1 MIKSSEKYQKWARNV
16 IGEKLSSVKGLIYF
30 FKAPDFEHPQQLQ
43 LIFSNISNVTS
54 FKCGKDGSTLELTD
68 NPMQEKNLGEYGEEI
83 ILDISHT
90 PSLINFIGKTLL
102 KIYVA
107 FSFTEDSYVGI
118 KLSFEGEKSF
128 VIANIGDEINIL
140 DSFPS
145 SYEEVEGI
153 NYQEL

>member
-30 FKAPDFEHPQQLQ
+30 FIAPDFEHPQQLQ
-43 LIFSNISNVTS
+43 LIFSNVSNIIS

-90 PSLINFIGKTLL
+90 PSLINFIGKALL
-102 KIYVA
+102 KIYVV
-107 FSFTEDSYVGI
+107 FLLQ
-118 KLSFEGEKSF
+118 K
-128 VIANIGDEINIL
+128 IL
-140 DSFPS
+140 M
-145 SYEEVEGI
+145 
-153 NYQEL
+153 